1 MVVFGAAGEDFAV
14 LSGAG
19 KTHRLF
25 IGNVPKGLSEE
36 ELTNIIKG
44 KGPGVVNIERFKVCF
59 VVLCL
64 SSSVQSMSSG
74 FTNGEMLLHR
84 ISMTR
89 TVIVASSLLSI
100 ITAPAQNMPGR
111 SFHHEASRLMGAN

>member
-1 MVVFGAAGEDFAV
+1 MFCALRLYTVVVFGAAGEDFAV

-44 KGPGVVNIERFKVCF
+44 KGPGVVNIEMFKVCF
-59 VVLCL
+59 AVLCL
-64 SSSVQSMSSG
+64 SLSVQ
-74 FTNGEMLLHR
+74 
-84 ISMTR
+84 
-89 TVIVASSLLSI
+89 
-100 ITAPAQNMPGR
+100 
-111 SFHHEASRLMGAN
+111 HEF